1 MNAIA
6 DILSSKGDNFL
17 NGQQTANDNFQAPV
31 LSEVCSLKS
40 EVQISQLKS
49 MIYVMKDQ
57 LDSMLRV
64 LNGGEARPTGVIDV
78 GGSELLSTGEQ
89 IIEGVFNGAK
99 MVGPDGKEYAVPPN
113 YASKS
118 KMVEG
123 DLLKLTITRNGQFI
137 YKQTGP
143 VERER
148 RRGELVSDPVTD
160 QWSVLADGRTYTIL
174 KASVTFY
181 KGQAG
186 DEVIFLVPKD
196 ANGSAA
202 WGAVENIIHQS

>member
-6 DILSSKGDNFL
+6 DILSSKRDDFL
-17 NGQQTANDNFQAPV
+17 NEPQTVDNRVQTTV
-31 LSEVCSLKS
+31 DVQTLKS
-40 EVQISQLKS
+40 VVQIDQLKS
-49 MIYVMKDQ
+49 MLYSLRDQ
-57 LDSMLRV
+57 IDAAIRII
-64 LNGGEARPTGVIDV
+64 NGEAIQQHAKINNSAD
-78 GGSELLSTGEQ
+78 SILDTGEQ
-89 IIEGVFNGAK
+89 IIEGVFNGEK
-99 MVGPDGKEYAVPPN
+99 MVGPDGKEYSVPPN

-160 QWSVLADGRTYTIL
+160 QWSVLSDGRTYTIL

-202 WGAVENIIHQS
+202 WGAVENIIHT

>member
-6 DILSSKGDNFL
+6 DILSSKRDDFL
-17 NGQQTANDNFQAPV
+17 NEPQTVDNRVQTTV
-31 LSEVCSLKS
+31 DVQTLKS
-40 EVQISQLKS
+40 VVQIDQLKS
-49 MIYVMKDQ
+49 MLYSLRDQ
-57 LDSMLRV
+57 IDAAIRII
-64 LNGGEARPTGVIDV
+64 NGEAIQQHAKINNSAD
-78 GGSELLSTGEQ
+78 SILDTGEQ
-89 IIEGVFNGAK
+89 IIEGVFNGEK

-148 RRGELVSDPVTD
+148 RRGELVSDPGTD

>member
-6 DILSSKGDNFL
+6 DILSSKRDDFL
-17 NGQQTANDNFQAPV
+17 NEPQTVDNRVQTTV
-31 LSEVCSLKS
+31 DVQTLKS
-40 EVQISQLKS
+40 VVQIDQLKS
-49 MIYVMKDQ
+49 MLYSLRDQ
-57 LDSMLRV
+57 IDAAIRII
-64 LNGGEARPTGVIDV
+64 NGEAIQQHAKINNSAD
-78 GGSELLSTGEQ
+78 SILDTGEQ
-89 IIEGVFNGAK
+89 IIEGVFNGEK
-99 MVGPDGKEYAVPPN
+99 MVGPDGKEYSVPPN

-160 QWSVLADGRTYTIL
+160 QWSVLSDGRTYTIL